1 MSSTG
6 KIDANIYNRRSRS
19 IAQGVAP
26 ASGNKVTEPK
36 VGNKKSSDNQIVIHN
51 NDGGS
56 KARYGSKWTGTVTR
70 DDNEEEF
77 NLADLTIGEDGK
89 LKGHGSDE
97 SGDFKFEGI
106 HGRGEVNATQTYT
119 NKKVIYYTGKITE

>member
-6 KIDANIYNRRSRS
+6 KMNDNVYNRRSRS

-26 ASGNKVTEPK
+26 PSGTAVNAGGANVIDL
-36 VGNKKSSDNQIVIHN
+36 KKGSDNQIVIHS

-56 KARYGSKWTGTVTR
+56 KARYESKWTGTITR
-70 DDNEEEF
+70 DDKEEEF
-77 NLADLTIGEDGK
+77 NMTELTVGATGQ
-89 LKGHGSDE
+89 LKGHGSDD

-106 HGRGEVNATQTYT
+106 HG
-119 NKKVIYYTGKITE
+119 